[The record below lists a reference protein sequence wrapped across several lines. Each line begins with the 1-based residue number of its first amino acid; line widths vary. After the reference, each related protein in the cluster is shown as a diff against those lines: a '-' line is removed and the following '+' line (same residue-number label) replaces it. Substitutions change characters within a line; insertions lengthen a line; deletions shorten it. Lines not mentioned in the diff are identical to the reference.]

1 MKDGIIPDVH
11 SYLLNA
17 EPRAGPSRCRAGQGH
32 RVRGLFYAPRLF
44 FVQNTPPEPSELASR
59 AQSTST
65 KIGETRNQAQFT
77 FQTTIR
83 LTSCADVLCA
93 PLLNGFCLRCLVY
106 WFTWLPSPQVSN
118 RHLWGV
124 LSGTEERPSH
134 PISGTVGRDRRIA
147 VLRDRPEG
155 S

>member
-1 MKDGIIPDVH
+1 MIPDVH
-11 SYLLNA
+11 SHLLNA
-17 EPRAGPSRCRAGQGH
+17 ESRAGPSRCRAGQGH

-44 FVQNTPPEPSELASR
+44 LSR
-59 AQSTST
+59 THCLRLRTYQPRAVDKHEDRQDPQSGSIYLP
-65 KIGETRNQAQFT
+65 KNNPVN
-77 FQTTIR
+77 
-83 LTSCADVLCA
+83 LPCADVLCA

-106 WFTWLPSPQVSN
+106 WLTWLPSPQVSN

>member
-1 MKDGIIPDVH
+1 MHHVSSCPEHTGCALRT
-11 SYLLNA
+11 YQ
-17 EPRAGPSRCRAGQGH
+17 PRAVNKH
-32 RVRGLFYAPRLF
+32 
-44 FVQNTPPEPSELASR
+44 E
-59 AQSTST
+59 
-65 KIGETRNQAQFT
+65 IGETRNQDQFT

-106 WFTWLPSPQVSN
+106 WLTWLPSPQVSN